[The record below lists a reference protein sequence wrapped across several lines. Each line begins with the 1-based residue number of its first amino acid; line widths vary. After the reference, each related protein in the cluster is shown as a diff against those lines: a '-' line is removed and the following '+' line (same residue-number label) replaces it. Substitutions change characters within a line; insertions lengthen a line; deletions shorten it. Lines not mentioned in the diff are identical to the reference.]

1 MKVLI
6 ADDELIM
13 RNGLR
18 YTIEWEK
25 YGFEII
31 DAVSNGKKALEIC
44 ESGNLPDIL
53 ITDIRMPGMDGLEL
67 TKEILSKYPQIQI
80 IILSAYDEFKYAQQ
94 AIRAGASEY
103 LLKSELDCDN
113 LVATLLRIKSHI
125 TEQQSENEKNQTL
138 HTYMEQ
144 LQENLL
150 IQLLTAP
157 CYDVEIHRKVKEFS
171 MNLCSDNLILV
182 QFFPNQDIDLNQ
194 ATLINDSRIMNS
206 YWLSSSRHHYILL
219 ANVTGDLLNET
230 QFKKFF
236 FHFFSLKYNIQGN
249 LFFCLPFHGFNQIYE
264 MNCMMHPYIQ
274 LHNFYDHQ
282 LVCFCD
288 HRAIDYT
295 EMNYSQFIIPL
306 TQQLEGNHIEKSRQI
321 VTDIFSAYKK
331 HSYFPND
338 IYEMTYILYT
348 LVEEK
353 AKEIEKMSDGKF
365 ALPRWKEA
373 GDMQVKLTIRRY
385 KRLDE
390 LIDSMTTYLDELFSY
405 IETHLYHYDKTISQ
419 ALKYMDEHIADEIS
433 LQLVADEV
441 YCSPPYLS
449 YLFKKNTGENFSE
462 YVIGMRVKKAKMLLI
477 TTTLPVTEI
486 AQRVGINN
494 SSYFSKVFTKYT
506 GRTPNKYR
514 KQPYS
519 DRASL

>member
-6 ADDELIM
+6 VDDELIM

-18 YTIEWEK
+18 YTIEWEN

-31 DAVSNGKKALEIC
+31 DAVSNGKKALQLC
-44 ESGNLPDIL
+44 ENGNLPDIL

-67 TKEILSKYPQIQI
+67 TKEIVSRYPQIQI
-80 IILSAYDEFKYAQQ
+80 IILSAYDDFKYAQQ
-94 AIRAGASEY
+94 AIRAGAREY

-113 LVATLLRIKSHI
+113 LVATLLRIKAHI
-125 TEQQSENEKNQTL
+125 TDKQSENEKTHTV

-157 CYDVEIHRKVKEFS
+157 CYDVEVHRKVKEFN
-171 MNLCSDNLILV
+171 MNLSSENLILV
-182 QFFPNQDIDLNQ
+182 QFFPNSEISLNH
-194 ATLINDSRIMNS
+194 TKLVDDPRIINS

-219 ANVTGDLLNET
+219 GNVTGDLLNEI
-230 QFKKFF
+230 QLKKFF
-236 FHFFSLKYNIQGN
+236 FSLKSKIQGN
-249 LFFCLPFHGFNQIYE
+249 LFFCRSFHGFNQIHE
-264 MNCMMHPYIQ
+264 INGMMQPYMQ
-274 LHNFYDHQ
+274 LHNFYDNQ

-288 HRAIDYT
+288 HKIIDHT
-295 EMNYSQFIIPL
+295 EMNYSKFIIPL
-306 TQQLEGNHIEKSRQI
+306 TQQLEGNHIEKSKQLVI
-321 VTDIFSAYKK
+321 DIFAAYKK
-331 HSYFPND
+331 HFYFPND

-348 LVEEK
+348 LIEEK
-353 AKEIEKMSDGKF
+353 AKEIEKMADGKF
-365 ALPRWKEA
+365 PLPRWKEA
-373 GDMQVKLTIRRY
+373 GDMEVKLTIRRY

-390 LIDSMTTYLDELFSY
+390 LLNSMTTYLDELFSY
-405 IETHLYHYDKTISQ
+405 IETHLYHYDKIISQ
-419 ALKYMDEHIADEIS
+419 ALKYMNDRIADEIS

-486 AQRVGINN
+486 AQQVGINN

-506 GRTPNKYR
+506 GKTPNKYR
-514 KQPYS
+514 KQSYLDS
-519 DRASL
+519 FA